1 MFKSIRIVLL
11 AFLMLLVIPLSFAEE
26 ENKLII
32 PTDSQIE
39 QIYRD
44 NPYAIYEMVR
54 FGCVI
59 SQTPYEFI
67 LPEKKITLLKNGDLR
82 IDYEGTGI
90 LKIGVDPYSLTG
102 SFELEPYVET
112 GFLAAKKIHLLWFIA
127 GGVVI
132 LAAGLAAGFVIG
144 RR

>member
-11 AFLMLLVIPLSFAEE
+11 AVLMLLVIPLGFAEQANE
-26 ENKLII
+26 LEI
-32 PTDSQIE
+32 PTDRQIE

-54 FGCVI
+54 FGWVV
-59 SQTPYEFI
+59 SQTPYEFV
-67 LPEKKITLLKNGDLR
+67 LPERKITLLKNGDLR
-82 IDYEGTGI
+82 IDYEGTGT
-90 LKIGVDPYSLTG
+90 LKIGMDPYSLTD

-112 GFLAAKKIHLLWFIA
+112 GFRTAKKIHPLWFIA
-127 GGVVI
+127 GGVGI
-132 LAAGLAAGFVIG
+132 LAVGLTAGFVIG